1 MPPPLALALANV
13 RAGLSPSAGGT
24 GISNAAFIAGGI
36 ALPGFLDSALNLIGD
51 VFDPFLPGGA
61 GSDVRATS
69 SSVTLAQINQ
79 QRKAAGLPTFRVRR
93 RRKVALTASDLQ
105 IMAMISTTISKE
117 AAKMFIAQR
126 TRRG

>member
-1 MPPPLALALANV
+1 MPPPLALALANL
-13 RAGLSPSAGGT
+13 RAGVPAGAALGTSLTAGGVV
-24 GISNAAFIAGGI
+24 
-36 ALPGFLDSALNLIGD
+36 LPGFLDSAINLIGD

-61 GSDVRATS
+61 GSELRATS
-69 SSVTLAQINQ
+69 STVTLRQINE
-79 QRKAAGLPTFRVRR
+79 QRKAAGLPPFRVRR

>member
-1 MPPPLALALANV
+1 MP
-13 RAGLSPSAGGT
+13 
-24 GISNAAFIAGGI
+24 
-36 ALPGFLDSALNLIGD
+36 FLDSALNLIGD

-61 GSDVRATS
+61 GSELRATS
-69 SSVTLAQINQ
+69 STVTLRQINE
-79 QRKAAGLPTFRVRR
+79 QRKAAGLAPIGIRR